1 MAILVRSQILERIEN
16 GDLSFNPSLDE
27 LQIQTHSVDLR
38 LGYTFLVPKSWQ
50 LQDEGRVVVNLD
62 YGESRGHFEVVELER
77 GQYFEILPRE
87 YVVVATLEKVKLPSD
102 LMAVLYPRSSVNRRG
117 LSVDLSGIIDAG
129 YEGSLIVPIRNNTN
143 NQIVRLYPGERFC
156 QLVFENIDGSA
167 RPRKSRYDKKDV
179 VVGVLAE
186 KLASEIKLIK
196 KGKIEDLK
204 KKFELKNNSNKTA
217 PKSK

>member
-1 MAILVRSQILERIEN
+1 MPILVRDQILERVKLGE
-16 GDLSFNPSLDE
+16 LSFNPPLDE

-38 LGYTFLVPKSWQ
+38 LGYTFLIPKSWQ
-50 LQDEGRVVVNLD
+50 LQDTGRVAVNLD
-62 YGESRGHFEVVELER
+62 YGSSRGHFEVVELER

-87 YVVVATLEKVKLPSD
+87 YVVVATLEKVKLPRD
-102 LMAVLYPRSSVNRRG
+102 LMAILYPRSSVNRRG

-156 QLVFENIDGSA
+156 QLVFETIDGTA
-167 RPRKSRYDKKDV
+167 KPRTSRYAKKDV

-186 KLASEIKLIK
+186 KLAAETKLIK
-196 KGKIEDLK
+196 KGKIADLK
-204 KKFELKNNSNKTA
+204 KKFELKNGPKTQKTA
-217 PKSK
+217 